1 MRVRIPSWLHRI
13 RRPELE
19 IGLPEVHADST
30 RAVHGL
36 EPMVAL
42 ASGPRALVVVQVLDP
57 RERDLSF
64 RGKVR
69 LRPIEGKGVVVTDAD
84 AVRKAY
90 RERLEEHVGAF
101 RRRLE
106 NDGGRLVRCCSTDE
120 PVTVVRSIL
129 EAVLEARR

>member
-1 MRVRIPSWLHRI
+1 MKVTKLILFAIVAAVAFARDQY
-13 RRPELE
+13 
-19 IGLPEVHADST
+19 EVLGVSGSADT
-30 RAVHGL
+30 KA
-36 EPMVAL
+36 
-42 ASGPRALVVVQVLDP
+42 
-57 RERDLSF
+57 
-64 RGKVR
+64 
-69 LRPIEGKGVVVTDAD
+69 I
-84 AVRKAY
+84 RKAY